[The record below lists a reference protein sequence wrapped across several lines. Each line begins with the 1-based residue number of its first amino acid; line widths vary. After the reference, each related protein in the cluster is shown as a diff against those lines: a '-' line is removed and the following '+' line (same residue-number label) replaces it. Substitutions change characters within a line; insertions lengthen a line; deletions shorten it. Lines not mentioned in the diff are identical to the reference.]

1 MDLEGQLSQ
10 TSEGYTRILTVVDR
24 SIRRVEV
31 LPPDVWIIRL
41 ETLPASLQ
49 TTEPNLRNS
58 LGRPVPMSE
67 SSAQTVNSLPHRQS
81 NEIVEQVHS
90 QFTDDLRARDCGNK
104 WSAHLSGLIAVPKE
118 ESGVLTAQLVRY
130 MAAS

>member
-1 MDLEGQLSQ
+1 MDNKIRDPACI
-10 TSEGYTRILTVVDR
+10 TSDHGTQFYGTDWAALCQCQRVL
-24 SIRRVEV
+24 RRQIIAY
-31 LPPDVWIIRL
+31 LP
-41 ETLPASLQ
+41 
-49 TTEPNLRNS
+49 
-58 LGRPVPMSE
+58 
-67 SSAQTVNSLPHRQS
+67 QS

-118 ESGVLTAQLVRY
+118 ESGVLTAELVRY